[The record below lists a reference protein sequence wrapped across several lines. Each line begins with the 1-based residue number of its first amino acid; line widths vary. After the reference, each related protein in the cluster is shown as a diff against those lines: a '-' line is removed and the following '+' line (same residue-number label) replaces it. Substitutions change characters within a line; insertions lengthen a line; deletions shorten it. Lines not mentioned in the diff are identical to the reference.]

1 MKAMRE
7 IGRSN
12 FPPFAFRLPTCALRL
27 WTLLLIA
34 ALLGLAAPTS
44 AQVRRIHGK
53 VVDESGTPVAG
64 AAIEV
69 TVAALADAVF
79 AVRNND
85 QTIRAQTNANG
96 DYIVTVPAAGEYRV
110 TAAKAGLGSD
120 QIKVAAGRSGLVT
133 ANLTLWK
140 ARPAPTAAS
149 CGVGAAIGA
158 FTRSPLSAGAQ
169 PGLSRLLG
177 WLEAVH
183 LHTPGC
189 NDPPAIEIGGL
200 ALGDIEVLLR
210 DVKVLVA
217 FLRRVEE
224 ARMVYT
230 GRGRAERDQ
239 LIFFIYERRFTLDE
253 LQRQFFGNQ
262 ALVANELL
270 LRAAVMHADIAIF
283 VPGDFGRHPLVKDG
297 GRRGSRGGSSHWE
310 VGRRLLESL
319 APFASD
325 AALLWYR
332 AVSAHLFRE
341 GNLAELANHLVRA
354 RQVFPRSADL
364 LFDSG
369 CFHHELSSPAI
380 QASLQQLRA
389 NGVRA
394 DVDSRV
400 AELERAERFFRDA
413 LTVAPDHAG
422 ARLRLGHTLGA
433 LGRHKEAAAELRR
446 AIDLKPDQAS
456 AYLAALLLGYQEE
469 ALGRRDDAR
478 RRYEQAAALYP
489 DAQSPRLALSALA
502 RQTGDAVTARRVLQS
517 LPPGDDID
525 GSDPWWGFY
534 QSHDKDADVLMNR
547 MRQIGR

>member
-1 MKAMRE
+1 MTSRDWAR
-7 IGRSN
+7 N
-12 FPPFAFRLPTCALRL
+12 LTA
-27 WTLLLIA
+27 TLIVA
-34 ALLGLAAPTS
+34 VLLGAAASIS
-44 AQVRRIHGK
+44 AQARRIQGT
-53 VVDESGTPVAG
+53 VVDEDGKPVAG

-69 TVAALADAVF
+69 TIVTLADAVF

-96 DYIVTVPAAGEYRV
+96 DYIVTVPAAREYRV
-110 TAAKAGLGSD
+110 TAAKEGLGSD
-120 QIKVAAGRSGLVT
+120 RINVADVRSGLVT

-140 ARPAPTAAS
+140 SRRAPITAP
-149 CGVGAAIGA
+149 CGVNAAVGA
-158 FTRSPLSAGAQ
+158 FARSPLSTGA
-169 PGLSRLLG
+169 PLGLLRLLG

-189 NDPPAIEIGGL
+189 NDPTVIDVGRL

-230 GRGRAERDQ
+230 GRGRAARDQ

-270 LRAAVMHADIAIF
+270 LRAAVMHADVAIF
-283 VPGDFGRHPLVKDG
+283 VPAEFGRHPIVEDG
-297 GRRGSRGGSSHWE
+297 GRRGWQGGSSHWE
-310 VGRRLLESL
+310 VGRRLLESVT
-319 APFASD
+319 PNASD

-341 GNLAELANHLVRA
+341 GNLAELADHLVRA
-354 RQVFPRSADL
+354 RQVFPRNADL

-389 NGVRA
+389 NGVRV

-400 AELERAERFFRDA
+400 AEVERAGRFFRDA
-413 LTVAPDHAG
+413 LAVAPDHAG
-422 ARLRLGHTLGA
+422 ARLRLAHTLGT

-446 AIDLKPDQAS
+446 AIDLKPDQTS

-469 ALGRRDDAR
+469 ALGRRDEAR

-489 DAQSPRLALSALA
+489 HAQSPRLALSALA
-502 RQTGDAVTARRVLQS
+502 RQTGDRVSAQHSLQA
-517 LPPGDDID
+517 LAAMDDD
-525 GSDPWWGFY
+525 DRLDPWWLFY
-534 QSHDKDADVLMNR
+534 EPHKDDAAALVDQ
-547 MRQIGR
+547 MRQIGAR